1 MPVGLAGVAVWAA
14 QRDFGLF
21 NWWQTTPVIMVPV
34 TLIVMDFALWL
45 QHWII
50 HKVPALW
57 RLHRVHHADP
67 DFDITTTLRFHPVE
81 IVLSLFYKAA
91 WVVLLGAPALVVFW
105 FEVLVNA
112 FAQFN
117 HANIR
122 LPGSLDR
129 VLRWFIVTPDMHR
142 VHHSVRHD
150 ESLKNYGFCLS
161 IWDRLF
167 RTYKAQPQDG
177 HLGMRIG
184 QADWRSARDQRVD
197 QLLVQPLSRPK
208 EPAA

>member
-14 QRDFGLF
+14 QRDIGVF
-21 NWWQTTPVIMVPV
+21 NGWQASPLIVVPV

-45 QHWII
+45 QHWIT
-50 HKVPALW
+50 HKVSVLW

-91 WVVLLGAPALVVFW
+91 WVVVLGAPALVVFW

-142 VHHSVRHD
+142 VHHSVRYD

-161 IWDRLF
+161 LWDRLF
-167 RTYKAQPQDG
+167 RTYKAQPDDG

-184 QADWRSARDQRVD
+184 QPDWRSVRDQRVD
-197 QLLVQPLSRPK
+197 QLLIQPLSQPK
-208 EPAA
+208 EPVA